1 MMSRFSDK
9 LKRRLKGALCVL
21 LILFSVAAR
30 VEDNTPSL
38 VLESADSNENSYSD
52 GEFISVLKG
61 NVVFTY
67 DDIQISSD
75 EATWWRNQGV
85 VDFRKKVKVVRG
97 ASTLTCD
104 RMHFTKETNVLTAT
118 GHFDFIDT
126 VELTRLTGKE
136 ADYHLQTRNFN
147 LRGNPRMVRYDTAA
161 AETLTITGLLMS
173 YTDSLKRATV
183 TDSVNITKGKL
194 ASRCRFAHY
203 FTETN
208 KAQLRVNPRV
218 TYESHKVVGD
228 SIDLQFGKESLKSA
242 MVKGHSYGV
251 YVDTSGAAIKS
262 DTGYTQVWGDSLY
275 ITVSDSGMLDSMW
288 SYGKALSKYFTTKK
302 PDLVN
307 EASGKVMLMSFA
319 ERGDVDKVRIWG
331 NAWSKYYIEEEGSS
345 GANEASGDSILVAFR
360 KGKAAVLTLAG
371 RARGVYFPREM

>member
-1 MMSRFSDK
+1 M
-9 LKRRLKGALCVL
+9 
-21 LILFSVAAR
+21 LFSVAAR
-30 VEDNTPSL
+30 VEDNAPSL
-38 VLESADSNENSYSD
+38 VLESADSNENSYSN

-85 VDFRKKVKVVRG
+85 IDFRKKVKVVRG

-104 RMHFTKETNVLTAT
+104 RMHFTKDDNVLTAS

-136 ADYHLQTRNFN
+136 ADYHVQTRNFN

-183 TDSVNITKGKL
+183 KDSVNITKGKL
-194 ASRCRFAHY
+194 ASKCRFAHY

-228 SIDLQFGKESLKSA
+228 SIDLQFGKESLRSA
-242 MVKGHSYGV
+242 MIKGHSHGV
-251 YVDTSGAAIKS
+251 YVDTSVAAVKS

-275 ITVSDSGMLDSMW
+275 ITISDSGMLDSMW

-307 EASGKVMLMSFA
+307 EAAGKVMLMSFA
-319 ERGDVDKVRIWG
+319 ERGNVDKVKIWG